1 MIVPLSMST
10 TRTCTI
16 CGKGFEPR
24 LRFQV
29 EESEG
34 RVRYFCSQ
42 KCQQASMLAGEGE
55 GAARCATCDASF
67 KPEFAWQVSVTDGG
81 RRYFCTQDCRAK
93 APSIPASA
101 AAGTQGPRR
110 LAVFNHK
117 GGTGKTTTAVSVAAG
132 LAEAGKRVL
141 LVDVDAQGNVGVSLG
156 VRGERTLYHVLVLG
170 TDPRDA
176 AIPVRDKLDVIT
188 SNESLAAAELY
199 LAGRPH
205 RDRVLR
211 ERMLGADA
219 YDYVILD
226 CSPSLSLLNQNALV
240 YADNV
245 LVPVSCD
252 YLSLVGVKQVIKT
265 LRDVY
270 EHLKHPVQIL
280 GVIPTMYDAR
290 HKIGREVVET
300 LQGKFGDLCF
310 PPVRANIKL
319 REAPASRQ
327 SIFEYAADSS
337 GAEDYRAVVQRVI
350 AMTRPEKKKRAPST
364 PARGVAVS
372 TPSRGTTPPTGSDR
386 APAPSAPAADAI
398 PRRRSR

>member
-1 MIVPLSMST
+1 
-10 TRTCTI
+10 
-16 CGKGFEPR
+16 
-24 LRFQV
+24 
-29 EESEG
+29 
-34 RVRYFCSQ
+34 
-42 KCQQASMLAGEGE
+42 MLEGEGQ
-55 GAARCATCDASF
+55 GAARCATCGASF
-67 KPEFAWQVSVTDGG
+67 RPEFAWQVSVTDSG
-81 RRYFCTQDCRAK
+81 RRYFCTQECRAK
-93 APSIPASA
+93 APATSGA
-101 AAGTQGPRR
+101 THGPRR
-110 LAVFNHK
+110 IAVFNHK
-117 GGTGKTTTAVSVAAG
+117 GGTGKTTTAVSVASG

-170 TDPRDA
+170 VDA
-176 AIPVRDKLDVIT
+176 REASIPVRDKLEVIT

-240 YADNV
+240 YADHV

-280 GVIPTMYDAR
+280 GVVPTMYDAR
-290 HKIGREVVET
+290 HKIGREVIET
-300 LQGKFGDLCF
+300 LQQKFGELCF

-319 REAPASRQ
+319 REAPAARQ

-337 GAEDYRAVVQRVI
+337 GAEDYRAVVQRII
-350 AMTRPEKKKRAPST
+350 ALTRPEKKRKTAASTPGKGVTVSARVSPST
-364 PARGVAVS
+364 PDRGSV
-372 TPSRGTTPPTGSDR
+372 
-386 APAPSAPAADAI
+386 APSVEGGE
-398 PRRRSR
+398 SR

>member
-1 MIVPLSMST
+1 MST
-10 TRTCTI
+10 TRTCTL

-55 GAARCATCDASF
+55 GGVRCTTCESSF
-67 KPEFAWQVSVTDGG
+67 RPEFAWQVSVTDSG
-81 RRYFCTQDCRAK
+81 RRYFCTQDCKTK
-93 APSIPASA
+93 APA
-101 AAGTQGPRR
+101 AVAAQGPKRI
-110 LAVFNHK
+110 AVFNHK
-117 GGTGKTTTAVSVAAG
+117 GGTGKTTTAVSVASG

-170 TDPRDA
+170 TDPREA
-176 AIPVRDKLDVIT
+176 AIPVTDKLDVIT

-205 RDRVLR
+205 RDRILR

-219 YDYVILD
+219 YDYIILD

-280 GVIPTMYDAR
+280 GVIPTMYDSR
-290 HKIGREVVET
+290 HKIGREVIET
-300 LQGKFGDLCF
+300 LQQKFGELCF

-327 SIFEYAADSS
+327 SIFEYASDSS

-350 AMTRPEKKKRAPST
+350 SLTSPQKKRSKAAPVTPGKGVSHPST
-364 PARGVAVS
+364 TPERGVSV
-372 TPSRGTTPPTGSDR
+372 TPSAAPP
-386 APAPSAPAADAI
+386 APATAD
-398 PRRRSR
+398 RGVVQ

>member
-1 MIVPLSMST
+1 MST
-10 TRTCTI
+10 TRTCTV

-55 GAARCATCDASF
+55 GGVRCSTCDSEF
-67 KPEFAWQVSVTDGG
+67 RPEFAWQVSITDSG
-81 RRYFCTQDCRAK
+81 RRYFCTQDCKAK
-93 APSIPASA
+93 APVPTA
-101 AAGTQGPRR
+101 AATGPKRI
-110 LAVFNHK
+110 AVFNHK
-117 GGTGKTTTAVSVAAG
+117 GGTGKTTTAVSVASG

-170 TDPRDA
+170 TDPREA
-176 AIPVRDKLDVIT
+176 AIPVTDKLDVIT

-205 RDRVLR
+205 RDRILR

-219 YDYVILD
+219 YDYIILD

-280 GVIPTMYDAR
+280 GVIPTMYDSR
-290 HKIGREVVET
+290 HKIGREVIET
-300 LQGKFGDLCF
+300 LQQKFGELCF

-327 SIFEYAADSS
+327 SIFEYASDSS

-350 AMTRPEKKKRAPST
+350 ALTSPQKKRKSAAPVT
-364 PARGVAVS
+364 PGKGVTKPAATPERGVTVASADRGVS
-372 TPSRGTTPPTGSDR
+372 Q
-386 APAPSAPAADAI
+386 
-398 PRRRSR
+398 

>member
-1 MIVPLSMST
+1 MST
-10 TRTCTI
+10 TRTCTV

-34 RVRYFCSQ
+34 RVQYFCSQ
-42 KCQQASMLAGEGE
+42 KCQQSSMLAGEGE
-55 GAARCATCDASF
+55 GTCRCATCDASVR
-67 KPEFAWQVSVTDGG
+67 PEFAWQVSITDHG
-81 RRYFCTQDCRAK
+81 RRYFCSQDCKARA
-93 APSIPASA
+93 PASA
-101 AAGTQGPRR
+101 PNAVVGPRR

-170 TDPRDA
+170 VDPREA
-176 AIPVRDKLDVIT
+176 AVPVRDKLDVIT

-290 HKIGREVVET
+290 HKIGREVIET
-300 LQGKFGDLCF
+300 LQQKFGDLCF
-310 PPVRANIKL
+310 PPVRVNIKL

-327 SIFEYAADSS
+327 SIFEYANDSS

-350 AMTRPEKKKRAPST
+350 AVTRPEKKKKAPST
-364 PARGVAVS
+364 PAKGLSVAPGPISRSPSTVPAATPERGVS
-372 TPSRGTTPPTGSDR
+372 IPPTEVR
-386 APAPSAPAADAI
+386 
-398 PRRRSR
+398 

>member
-1 MIVPLSMST
+1 MSSI
-10 TRTCTI
+10 RTCTV
-16 CGKGFEPR
+16 CNKSFEPR

-29 EESEG
+29 EESAG
-34 RVRYFCSQ
+34 QVKYFCAQ
-42 KCQQASMLAGEGE
+42 KCQQADMLRGETGT
-55 GAARCATCDASF
+55 GARCSACATAF
-67 KPEFAWQVSVTDGG
+67 TPEYSWQVRVTDGG
-81 RRYFCTQDCRAK
+81 RQYFCTQGCRQKTPQAV
-93 APSIPASA
+93 AGASS
-101 AAGTQGPRR
+101 GPQGPRR
-110 LAVFNHK
+110 IAVFNHK
-117 GGTGKTTTAVSVAAG
+117 GGTGKTTTAVSIAAG

-141 LVDVDAQGNVGVSLG
+141 LVDVDPQGNVGVSLG

-170 TDPRDA
+170 TDPREA
-176 AIPVRDKLDVIT
+176 AIPVRDRLDVLT

-219 YDYVILD
+219 YDFVVLD

-245 LVPVSCD
+245 IVPVSCD

-290 HKIGREVVET
+290 HKIAREVIET
-300 LQGKFGDLCF
+300 LQQKFGDLCF
-310 PPVRANIKL
+310 PPVRVNIKL
-319 REAPASRQ
+319 REAPAARQ
-327 SIFEYAADSS
+327 SIFEYASDSA
-337 GAEDYRAVVQRVI
+337 GAEDYRAVVARVI
-350 AMTRPEKKKRAPST
+350 ASTKPVSDKKRRTPSTPVRGIRVTEST
-364 PARGVAVS
+364 PARGVTSSIQQAVDE
-372 TPSRGTTPPTGSDR
+372 TPPEVR
-386 APAPSAPAADAI
+386 
-398 PRRRSR
+398 